1 MPLKLSLKP
10 GEKFV
15 LNGAVIQNGERRSN
29 LVLQNQASVLREK
42 DIMQEAEAN
51 TPARRVYFPVMM
63 MYLTPDDGED
73 MYNEFVLKMTEFMS
87 AIKSPEML
95 SQCVAVSREVMAGNY
110 YRALITCRR
119 LMEYEKGSLEY
130 VTNSI
135 PAGVKTG

>member
-15 LNGAVIQNGERRSN
+15 LNGAVVQNGERRAN

-42 DIMQEAEAN
+42 DIMQEADAN
-51 TPARRVYFPVMM
+51 TPAKRVYFPVMM
-63 MYLTPDDGED
+63 MYLDAECAED

-87 AIKSPEML
+87 AIKNPEML

-110 YRALITCRR
+110 YRALNTCRR
-119 LMEYEKGSLEY
+119 LIEYEQGRLAH
-130 VTNSI
+130 VTERI
-135 PAGVKTG
+135 PTSVKTG

>member
-42 DIMQEAEAN
+42 DIMQEAEAT

-63 MYLTPDDGED
+63 MYLDPDNGED

-87 AIKSPEML
+87 AIKNPEML
-95 SQCVAVSREVMAGNY
+95 NQCVAVSREVMAGNY
-110 YRALITCRR
+110 YRALNACRR
-119 LMEYEKGSLEY
+119 LMEYEKGSLGHVAERIP
-130 VTNSI
+130 TSI
-135 PAGVKTG
+135 KSG

>member
-15 LNGAVIQNGERRSN
+15 LNGAVVQNGERRAN
-29 LVLQNQASVLREK
+29 LILQNQASVLREK

-51 TPARRVYFPVMM
+51 TPAKRVYFPVMM
-63 MYLTPDDGED
+63 MYLDADCAED

-87 AIKSPEML
+87 AIKNPEML

-110 YRALITCRR
+110 YRALNTCRR
-119 LMEYEKGSLEY
+119 LIEYEQGRLEH
-130 VTNSI
+130 VAERI
-135 PAGVKTG
+135 PTSVKTG